1 MYSIQSL
8 YDCLTSN
15 IYKICIYLDRR
26 GIFEYNIEDERR
38 NCMTITSDIIRG
50 HTDTIILAHLEE
62 HDSYGYQINK
72 SIQERTGYILKD
84 ATLYTAF
91 RRLED
96 LGYITSYW
104 GDGDSGARR
113 RYYTITGKGRQAL
126 AEMKNDWRESK
137 KIIDKLINMEE

>member
-1 MYSIQSL
+1 
-8 YDCLTSN
+8 
-15 IYKICIYLDRR
+15 
-26 GIFEYNIEDERR
+26 
-38 NCMTITSDIIRG
+38 MTITSDIIRG

-62 HDSYGYQINK
+62 NDSYGYQINK

-104 GDGDSGARR
+104 GDGDTGARR
-113 RYYTITGKGRQAL
+113 RYYTITKMGRVAL
-126 AEMKNDWRESK
+126 AQMKNEWLEAK
-137 KIIDKLINMEE
+137 QIIDKLIHMEE

>member
-1 MYSIQSL
+1 
-8 YDCLTSN
+8 
-15 IYKICIYLDRR
+15 
-26 GIFEYNIEDERR
+26 
-38 NCMTITSDIIRG
+38 MTITSDMIRG

-62 HDSYGYQINK
+62 QDSYGYQINK

-96 LGYITSYW
+96 LEYITSYW

-113 RYYTITGKGRQAL
+113 RYYTITKKGRQAL
-126 AEMKNDWRESK
+126 LEMKKEWQEAK
-137 KIIDKLINMEE
+137 KIIDKLIHMEEGYYE